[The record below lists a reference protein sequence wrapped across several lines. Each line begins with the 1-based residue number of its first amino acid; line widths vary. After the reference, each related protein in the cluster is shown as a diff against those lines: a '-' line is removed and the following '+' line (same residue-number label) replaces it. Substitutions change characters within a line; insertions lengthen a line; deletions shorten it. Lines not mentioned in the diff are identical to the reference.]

1 MIYEDQEDF
10 LDIDK
15 EIEAINFFSKLQTK
29 LPKKIKQL
37 KEYALKLND
46 EYLNKLIENI
56 ENIINGYVDKKD
68 IC

>member
-10 LDIDK
+10 LDVDK

-68 IC
+68 IY

>member
-68 IC
+68 IY